1 MVRVDSVHRDDKH
14 RFSKPPADEILLI
27 EGIGVEGDAHSGA
40 TVQHLHLVRTDP
52 TRPNLRQVHL
62 IPREVLEELA
72 VKGYEVEAGQLGEN
86 VTTEGLDLFELPTGT
101 KLHLGDTAIVTVTGL
116 RDPCSQINGLQ
127 KGLLKQ
133 VLGKADDGTVVRRVG
148 IMAVVTVGGLVRP
161 GDQLTVQLPPEPH
174 EPLELV

>member
-1 MVRVDSVHRDDKH
+1 M
-14 RFSKPPADEILLI
+14 
-27 EGIGVEGDAHSGA
+27 
-40 TVQHLHLVRTDP
+40 
-52 TRPNLRQVHL
+52 
-62 IPREVLEELA
+62 
-72 VKGYEVEAGQLGEN
+72 EAGQLGEN

-174 EPLELV
+174 APLDLV